1 MVDNV
6 QISKETLCWKKG
18 MEDWKKISE
27 IEELKL
33 IFDDDMPP
41 IPKQD

>member
-1 MVDNV
+1 MVDNG

-33 IFDDDMPP
+33 IFDDDMSP
-41 IPKQD
+41 ISKQD

>member
-1 MVDNV
+1 MVDNG
-6 QISKETLCWKKG
+6 QISKETLC
-18 MEDWKKISE
+18 WKKISE